1 MWSKSFVCYPLY
13 PASVVHDPADAP
25 SVFISY
31 AHADEPLA
39 RDLADALS
47 GHGLRVWIDQSEL
60 RIGDSLIERL
70 AEAIAEGDFVVALVS
85 DVSRESRWC
94 KQELAWAASKGIR
107 EKRVTVLPLQV
118 GNAEMPSTLADRVWA
133 DVTLESVDELAD
145 GLRGK

>member
-1 MWSKSFVCYPLY
+1 M
-13 PASVVHDPADAP
+13 VHDPAAVP

-39 RDLADALS
+39 RDLADALR

-85 DVSRESRWC
+85 DASR
-94 KQELAWAASKGIR
+94 
-107 EKRVTVLPLQV
+107 
-118 GNAEMPSTLADRVWA
+118 
-133 DVTLESVDELAD
+133 
-145 GLRGK
+145 

>member
-1 MWSKSFVCYPLY
+1 M
-13 PASVVHDPADAP
+13 VHDPAAVP

-85 DVSRESRWC
+85 DASR
-94 KQELAWAASKGIR
+94 
-107 EKRVTVLPLQV
+107 
-118 GNAEMPSTLADRVWA
+118 
-133 DVTLESVDELAD
+133 
-145 GLRGK
+145 